1 MEGGFEK
8 TCETMYAAKLN
19 LKRLYSHNEYLE
31 ESELSFIEDE
41 RNSNRFGEWLTKNSI
56 VGKHVVVVTVEII
69 KTTPSKNIHPRYDTP
84 AKCRVR
90 RRHVL
95 QSEFSYLHSST
106 GQGAAVPNGVPLDYF
121 YLGKCT
127 YMLHN
132 VIAQPRFTTD
142 VNTSVVARL
151 PVHTSKG
158 LTIHPEEG
166 SLICKHFLS
175 TEEFPNAYTKRREVP
190 KTVVQNVCSSRNVR
204 TRLTT
209 GQPSLSAN
217 LSSLPTSAEQHL
229 HTTDILKNRRTTDT
243 NDTITLRPTKVETTI
258 TVIKIF
264 DPTGKSTAHI
274 KTKLYQFVDSRS
286 VRIDIVMLRNIRF
299 QLYSNRIITGPRYF
313 CTNPPFTIAYLKG
326 GQDMY
331 KQGLLATV
339 NVDKLGEVGGLD
351 YGSAAPKP
359 V

>member
-1 MEGGFEK
+1 MIR
-8 TCETMYAAKLN
+8 T
-19 LKRLYSHNEYLE
+19 
-31 ESELSFIEDE
+31 D
-41 RNSNRFGEWLTKNSI
+41 
-56 VGKHVVVVTVEII
+56 
-69 KTTPSKNIHPRYDTP
+69 
-84 AKCRVR
+84 
-90 RRHVL
+90 
-95 QSEFSYLHSST
+95 
-106 GQGAAVPNGVPLDYF
+106 
-121 YLGKCT
+121 
-127 YMLHN
+127 MLHN

-229 HTTDILKNRRTTDT
+229 HTTDILKNRRTIDT

-258 TVIKIF
+258 T
-264 DPTGKSTAHI
+264 
-274 KTKLYQFVDSRS
+274 
-286 VRIDIVMLRNIRF
+286 
-299 QLYSNRIITGPRYF
+299 IITGPRYF
-313 CTNPPFTIAYLKG
+313 CTNPPFTITYLKG

-331 KQGLLATV
+331 KQGC
-339 NVDKLGEVGGLD
+339 GLD
-351 YGSAAPKP
+351 MIYRQPKP
-359 V
+359 VEQLAHLVCPCSSMSMTTVIHANPSSV